1 MTQYPTQNN
10 YLKMILGRKVLLVAL
25 IAASAAV
32 STEALRGSA
41 NQVQTQ
47 ERHLTKGE
55 TEKTKNKEKNTV
67 SKEKNTVSKEKET
80 NGTTVVAKKPPAAP
94 GKGFT
99 SSVPPAGTV
108 TNQPPPENTQQT
120 AQGGYSAVP
129 TQPAATAQPPATM
142 EPPATSEPPAT
153 TETTQVGQSCFHST
167 IRSA

>member
-1 MTQYPTQNN
+1 
-10 YLKMILGRKVLLVAL
+10 MILGRKVLLVAL
-25 IAASAAV
+25 LAASAAV

-142 EPPATSEPPAT
+142 EPPDTSEPPAT

>member
-1 MTQYPTQNN
+1 
-10 YLKMILGRKVLLVAL
+10 MILGRKVLLVAL

-41 NQVQTQ
+41 NQVQAQ

>member
-1 MTQYPTQNN
+1 
-10 YLKMILGRKVLLVAL
+10 MILGRKVLLVAL

>member
-1 MTQYPTQNN
+1 
-10 YLKMILGRKVLLVAL
+10 MILGRKVLLVAL

-55 TEKTKNKEKNTV
+55 TTEKTKNKEKNTV

-142 EPPATSEPPAT
+142 EPPDTSEPPAT

>member
-1 MTQYPTQNN
+1 
-10 YLKMILGRKVLLVAL
+10 MILGRKVLLVAL

-129 TQPAATAQPPATM
+129 TQPAATAQPPAT
-142 EPPATSEPPAT
+142 SEPPAT